1 MVIGQGS
8 QIRFKRLTL
17 EFGCQTRNS
26 LWCCCLALVGS
37 SMMYLTLEINDL
49 CLEVKSKK
57 RVGTFKTKTA
67 YCNDM
72 SARLILIEVLV
83 FIGSFAIAWL
93 LRKLLGRL
101 IRGWKVGLWGLLFG
115 LIGAVLTILGLEA
128 LSFDFQFVDLGDGLN
143 FVLVAIRLFGLTA
156 LAAGFLGAVVASF
169 GQKKKKALPND
180 PNQVP

>member
-1 MVIGQGS
+1 M
-8 QIRFKRLTL
+8 K
-17 EFGCQTRNS
+17 
-26 LWCCCLALVGS
+26 
-37 SMMYLTLEINDL
+37 D
-49 CLEVKSKK
+49 
-57 RVGTFKTKTA
+57 KTA
-67 YCNDM
+67 YCVHM

-83 FIGSFAIAWL
+83 FIGSFAVAWL

-115 LIGAVLTILGLEA
+115 LLGAVLTILALET

-169 GQKKKKALPND
+169 GPRKKKALP
-180 PNQVP
+180 PEPPQMP